1 MTNPIMTIADALPK
15 GQSSPAV
22 RQKIR
27 NHAPSWAGASCAS
40 VTVCYGVH
48 SVSDIK
54 TIDDLIAEFGGPA
67 RFGEWLD
74 IGQEAVSA
82 FKWRGVPSG
91 WHLRLLAEVRRRGCN
106 VHPSVF
112 GLTEEEAAG
121 LFDVAAPATPIR
133 PSRKRKPNA
142 STRR

>member
-1 MTNPIMTIADALPK
+1 M
-15 GQSSPAV
+15 
-22 RQKIR
+22 
-27 NHAPSWAGASCAS
+27 
-40 VTVCYGVH
+40 
-48 SVSDIK
+48 SDIK
-54 TIDDLIAEFGGPA
+54 TIDDLIAEFGGAA
-67 RFGEWLD
+67 RFGQWLD

-82 FKWRGVPSG
+82 FKWRGVPPG